1 MQKIRVIIE
10 ERKKEKKELLYCLT
24 YRIQVGE
31 RVTIKF
37 MSNKKQGE
45 QINIHIYMVKRT
57 TM

>member
-1 MQKIRVIIE
+1 MLRTKKK
-10 ERKKEKKELLYCLT
+10 KKEKELLYCLT

-37 MSNKKQGE
+37 MSHKKQSE